1 LSCGARRTRSSWRCS
16 RRISRRRACG
26 RQENCTAVP
35 ARLPGPACARNSH
48 TCRRD
53 HPTGPRR
60 KGPRARPL
68 RLVHHQVAVTSEPTP
83 LPSPLPS
90 PNQPEASSPL
100 TNPTPCAVREGLSA
114 RMEQRVLANLGQLPW
129 GGPPSPQLLPSSP
142 SASSS
147 ERTLPFLNQRRC
159 RKLRLEV
166 NRIGTTASPAKLCT
180 QRITAQET
188 EADPARARRRP
199 AVAQLDKGE
208 DMEVLIKTG
217 Q

>member
-1 LSCGARRTRSSWRCS
+1 
-16 RRISRRRACG
+16 
-26 RQENCTAVP
+26 
-35 ARLPGPACARNSH
+35 
-48 TCRRD
+48 
-53 HPTGPRR
+53 
-60 KGPRARPL
+60 
-68 RLVHHQVAVTSEPTP
+68 
-83 LPSPLPS
+83 
-90 PNQPEASSPL
+90 
-100 TNPTPCAVREGLSA
+100 
-114 RMEQRVLANLGQLPW
+114 MLANLGQLPW
-129 GGPPSPQLLPSSP
+129 GDLLLLQLLPSSP

-147 ERTLPFLNQRRC
+147 ARTLPFLNQRRC

-188 EADPARARRRP
+188 EAYPARARRRP